1 MADVVVVGAGL
12 AGLNCAVA
20 LQDRGLSVAVLEA
33 SDAVGGRIR
42 TDVIDGYRCD
52 RGFQLLNPSYP
63 AVQRYVDLPALDL
76 HSFAAGVAVASH
88 GRTAVVA
95 DPRRN
100 PELIGRSLLSG
111 YVRPAE
117 LARLAAW
124 AAPALGK
131 VPRLL
136 AGSDEPLAESLDKA
150 GVSGRLRSEIL
161 EPFLAG
167 VLASDDGTTSAA
179 FVRLL
184 LRAFLLGTPGLPAA
198 GMAALPQQLAA
209 RLHDP
214 VRLGVAATAIAGG
227 PSVDTTDGRLE
238 AKAVV
243 IATDPA
249 AELVPLKT
257 PRMKGLSTY
266 WFATDEAPRSDKL
279 LLVDGKQDGPVVN
292 TAVVSNVAPSYA
304 PPGSHLV
311 QATTLWPTAA
321 VESEVRIQLS
331 RMYGQSAGGWD
342 LVVRHD
348 IPAALPEQPAPLVA
362 RQSVELG
369 EGLFVAGDYRDTA
382 SIQGALVSGRRAANA
397 VVSHLGLTGVS
408 SRAR

>member
-1 MADVVVVGAGL
+1 MTDVVVVGAGL

-20 LQDRGLSVAVLEA
+20 LEAKGLSVTVLEA
-33 SDAVGGRIR
+33 SDAVGGRVR
-42 TDVIDGYRCD
+42 TDLVDGFRCD
-52 RGFQLLNPSYP
+52 RGFQLLNPGYP
-63 AVQRYVDLPALDL
+63 AVQRYVDVAALDL
-76 HSFAAGVAVASH
+76 QPFAAGVAVAGH

-124 AAPALGK
+124 ARPGLGS
-131 VPRLL
+131 VRRLL
-136 AGSDEPLAESLDKA
+136 DRPDESLADSLDAA
-150 GVSGRLRSEIL
+150 GVNGRLRTEIL

-167 VLASDDGTTSAA
+167 VLASNDGSTSAA

-184 LRAFLLGTPGLPAA
+184 LRAFLLGTPSLPAA
-198 GMAALPQQLAA
+198 GMTALPEQLAA
-209 RLHDP
+209 RLHEP
-214 VRLGVAATAIAGG
+214 VRLGVPAISVGAG
-227 PSVDTTDGRLE
+227 PSVQTSDLKLE
-238 AKAVV
+238 ARAVV
-243 IATDPA
+243 VATDPA
-249 AELVPLKT
+249 AELVPLRR

-279 LLVDGKQDGPVVN
+279 LVVAGNQDGPIVN
-292 TAVVSNVAPSYA
+292 TTVISNAAPTYA
-304 PPGSHLV
+304 PPGRHLV
-311 QATTLWPTAA
+311 QATTLWPTDA

-331 RMYGQSAGGWD
+331 RLYGQSAGAWD

-348 IPAALPEQPAPLVA
+348 IPAALPEQPAPLAA
-362 RQSVELG
+362 RQPVDLG
-369 EGLFVAGDYRDTA
+369 NGLFVAGDHRDTA

-397 VVSHLGLTGVS
+397 VARHLGLTA
-408 SRAR
+408 AR